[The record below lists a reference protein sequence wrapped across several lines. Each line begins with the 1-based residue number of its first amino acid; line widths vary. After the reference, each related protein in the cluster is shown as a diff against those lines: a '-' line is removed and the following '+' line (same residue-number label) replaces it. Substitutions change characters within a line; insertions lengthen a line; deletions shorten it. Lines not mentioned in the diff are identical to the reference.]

1 MAMAKMVDRRV
12 TMDAATDEAS
22 TIGKNDRTC
31 SWQGDSE
38 EADAY
43 SMLLPLDTMLL
54 RSSWHSTRCSTRFIG
69 AFAHV
74 VT

>member
-1 MAMAKMVDRRV
+1 MVDRRV

-54 RSSWHSTRCSTRFIG
+54 RSR
-69 AFAHV
+69 
-74 VT
+74 